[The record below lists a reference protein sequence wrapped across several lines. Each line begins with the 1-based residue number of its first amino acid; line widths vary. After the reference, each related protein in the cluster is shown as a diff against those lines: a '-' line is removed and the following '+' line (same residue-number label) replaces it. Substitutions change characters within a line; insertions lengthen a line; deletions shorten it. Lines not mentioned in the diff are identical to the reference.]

1 MAKKYEF
8 DLSELS
14 DVDQKKVKDL
24 IKKSKEEK
32 KAREQK
38 KELQKDVN
46 KIFADYC
53 RKNFINLGL
62 HFFLFFPFSIHFLFL
77 SDKVEYRLFF
87 FGGQLRKVNRVLHTF
102 SSLCSSTEKIWT
114 EV

>member
-14 DVDQKKVKDL
+14 DEDQKKVKDL

-46 KIFADYC
+46 KIFSDYC
-53 RKNFINLGL
+53 RKN
-62 HFFLFFPFSIHFLFL
+62 
-77 SDKVEYRLFF
+77 
-87 FGGQLRKVNRVLHTF
+87 
-102 SSLCSSTEKIWT
+102 
-114 EV
+114 

>member
-14 DVDQKKVKDL
+14 DADQKKVKDL

-53 RKNFINLGL
+53 RKNGISSDSEALSQYEKKMLDFGKIAWNVLKDHGMQTNDPDSAIS
-62 HFFLFFPFSIHFLFL
+62 FLKACL
-77 SDKVEYRLFF
+77 
-87 FGGQLRKVNRVLHTF
+87 NRG
-102 SSLCSSTEKIWT
+102 
-114 EV
+114 

>member
-14 DVDQKKVKDL
+14 DTDQKKVKDL
-24 IKKSKEEK
+24 SKKSKEEK

-53 RKNFINLGL
+53 RKNGISSDSEALSPYEKKMLDFGKIAWNVLKDHGMQTNDPDSAIS
-62 HFFLFFPFSIHFLFL
+62 FLKACL
-77 SDKVEYRLFF
+77 
-87 FGGQLRKVNRVLHTF
+87 NRG
-102 SSLCSSTEKIWT
+102 
-114 EV
+114 